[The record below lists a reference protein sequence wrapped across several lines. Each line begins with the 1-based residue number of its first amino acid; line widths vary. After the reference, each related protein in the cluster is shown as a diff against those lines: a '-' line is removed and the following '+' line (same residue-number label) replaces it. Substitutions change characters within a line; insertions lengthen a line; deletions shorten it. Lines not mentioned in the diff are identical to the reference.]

1 MAISYIGLGANLEN
15 PRNQIDKALL
25 ALEKAKGVALIQVSS
40 FYRSKPLLD
49 IPGPDY
55 LNIVCKINTS
65 LDVLELLDLCQHI
78 ENKQYRVRD
87 VRWGSRTI
95 DLDILLYGDQI
106 HKTERLTIPHSEMI
120 NRSFVLL
127 PLYEIEPA
135 LELPIIGSLKR
146 CLEQLELSDIEKI

>member
-1 MAISYIGLGANLEN
+1 MLAFIGMGSNLDH
-15 PRNQIDKALL
+15 PQNQIDQALS
-25 ALEKAKGVALIQVSS
+25 ALDQANEVELIQVSS

-49 IPGPDY
+49 MPGPDY

-65 LDVLELLDLCQHI
+65 LDALELLDTCQHI
-78 ENKQYRVRD
+78 ESRQHRVRD

-95 DLDILLYGDQI
+95 DLDILLYGEEV
-106 HKTERLTIPHSEMI
+106 HKTKRLTIPHSEMI

-127 PLYEIEPA
+127 PLFEIDPD

>member
-1 MAISYIGLGANLEN
+1 MLAFIGLGSNLDN
-15 PRNQIDKALL
+15 PRNQIDQALL
-25 ALEKAKGVALIQVSS
+25 VLDQASGVELIQVSS

-49 IPGPDY
+49 MPGPDY

-65 LDVLELLDLCQHI
+65 LDALELLDLCQQI
-78 ENKQYRVRD
+78 ENKQHRVRD

-95 DLDILLYGDQI
+95 DLDILLYGDEVHQ
-106 HKTERLTIPHSEMI
+106 TERLTIPHSEMI

-135 LELPIIGSLKR
+135 LELPIIGPLKR
-146 CLEQLELSDIEKI
+146 CLEQLELSDIDKI